1 MRKIRVNLI
10 LVLVIIALGALFI
23 IQAFQ
28 TGQLYDKKSTQFKSR
43 VHTALE
49 RIALRHEKAE
59 DFRKIMHLDI
69 NDFSGQYKAILKEE
83 FQNLL
88 SAQESINIRDTAIFE
103 NGSFQNYL
111 IIKGTSLDSVSGV
124 VAEHKVLAR
133 DVRQLRELFNRKSGL
148 PDEDSLQLA
157 IQLDQRVLQQIF
169 KKARFV
175 NEMMLETFKDNVY
188 QQPSDRID
196 VQFLDSIIGHE
207 LSDDDLP
214 QDYEFVITNEY
225 GQAIN
230 FAHLLEHYKS
240 ELDSSQCQSTVLFPS
255 NVIDS
260 DLRLNLYFPN
270 KQGFLFSEMW
280 GPLVVNFLLMLV
292 VLLAIVF
299 MFRTILTQKK
309 LAELKNDFIS
319 NMTHEFKTPIS
330 TISLACQALNDK
342 DMNSSSALVSPYVKM
357 INDENSRL
365 GVLVERIL
373 QSAILDKGEV
383 KLKKERV
390 MINELVYEIAEKA
403 ALRIKARDGKLEVD
417 CPTELMEIEADR
429 VHLTN
434 VLSNL
439 VDNGIKYSPEQPDIK
454 IIVEKANDLLKISV
468 EDKGLGIKKEH
479 LKKIFD
485 KLYRIPT
492 GNVHDVK
499 GFGLGLSYVKAI
511 CDLHLWQINVKSTH
525 GEGSLFTVEIP
536 YRK

>member
-1 MRKIRVNLI
+1 M
-10 LVLVIIALGALFI
+10 GALFI

-28 TGQLYDKKSTQFKSR
+28 TAQLYDKKSTQFKSR

-103 NGSFQNYL
+103 NGSYQNYL
-111 IIKGTSLDSVSGV
+111 IIQGASLDSASGV
-124 VAEHKVLAR
+124 LAEHRVLAR
-133 DVRQLRELFNRKSGL
+133 DVRQLRELFNRKSV
-148 PDEDSLQLA
+148 PSEDSLQLA
-157 IQLDQRVLQQIF
+157 VQLDQRVLQQIF
-169 KKARFV
+169 KKSRFV
-175 NEMMLETFKDNVY
+175 NEMMLEAFKDNVY

-225 GQAIN
+225 GQAVN
-230 FAHLLEHYKS
+230 FANLLDHYKP
-240 ELDSSQCQSTVLFPS
+240 ELDTSDCQSTTLFPS
-255 NVIDS
+255 NVINS

-270 KQGFLFSEMW
+270 KKGFFFSEMW
-280 GPLVVNFLLMLV
+280 GTLVVNFILMLV
-292 VLLAIVF
+292 ILVAIVF

-330 TISLACQALNDK
+330 TISLACQALNDG
-342 DMNSSSALVSPYVKM
+342 DMNSNASMVSPYVKM
-357 INDENSRL
+357 IDDENKRL

-383 KLKKERV
+383 KLKKEKV
-390 MINELVYEIAEKA
+390 LINELVYQIAEKSS
-403 ALRIKARDGKLEVD
+403 LRIKSREGKLDVQ
-417 CPTELMEIEADR
+417 CPTELLEIDADR

-434 VLSNL
+434 VISNL
-439 VDNGIKYSPEQPDIK
+439 VDNGIKYSPEHPDIN
-454 IIVEKANDLLKISV
+454 IIVEKEDRFLKISV
-468 EDKGLGIKKEH
+468 ADKGLGIKREH

-511 CDLHLWQINVKSTH
+511 CDLHDWHIHVKSTF

-536 YRK
+536 YSDV